1 MLGSLTATVIED
13 NGAADVVLT
22 GGAVPA
28 VYDGRTATDKGTLGT
43 EQSFKLLA
51 STDNTGAIMS
61 ATGIGCLVCYDTNFI
76 TGLCYKINL
85 SQFFKAVKTIT
96 AW

>member
-28 VYDGRTATDKGTLGT
+28 AVYDGRTATDKDTLGT

-61 ATGIGCLVCYDTNFI
+61 ATGPDGP
-76 TGLCYKINL
+76 
-85 SQFFKAVKTIT
+85 AVVYT
-96 AW
+96 AGQVWEADVQRGRHLYLYP